1 MKTGLQPTPVTDRLV
16 ACLEGFTSPEIENPY
31 HRVCKE
37 FGCAYITAKKML
49 HSFTYRATE
58 AQLVAILEERGILK
72 N

>member
-16 ACLEGFTSPEIENPY
+16 ACLEGFSPPENPY
-31 HRVCKE
+31 KRICKE

-49 HSFTYRATE
+49 HSWTYRATE

>member
-16 ACLEGFTSPEIENPY
+16 ACLEGFAPPENPY

-49 HSFTYRATE
+49 HCWTYRAE
-58 AQLVAILEERGILK
+58 EWQLAAILEERSLLK